1 MELNTQQT
9 LAVQTDANKV
19 LVAAG
24 AGSGKT
30 RVIMERIKFL
40 LEQGVEGRKIYAI
53 TFTNAAAAE
62 MRERLDENAQD
73 VFIGTIHSLA
83 NRILIM
89 NGIDTSSQIEN
100 ENFDWLLEQ
109 IYKKQVEVPVIDH
122 LLVDEFQDICKNEYM
137 FITKDLKAK
146 NWFFVGDAQQAIYS
160 FKGANHEYFMG
171 LTLNPEV
178 TVFKL
183 DANYRCGNDII
194 DFGESFLSSV
204 SNIYRV
210 KNRGMTGRRG
220 YVETCPF
227 TIDRILEEL
236 EEDVPYGSW
245 FILCRTNAEVD
256 NIITVLKRNN
266 IPCDSFKKSEL
277 ELSELN
283 SKMKE
288 DTVKVLTIHSS
299 KGLENAHVMVIGA
312 RAYNDEEKRICYVA
326 ATRAKQTLIW
336 MTTPK
341 KKKRIPKYSQSSFS
355 TFGEF

>member
-1 MELNTQQT
+1 MELNAQQT
-9 LAVQTDANKV
+9 LAVQTDAQKV

-30 RVIMERIKFL
+30 RCIMERIKFL
-40 LEQGVEGRKIYAI
+40 LEQGVEARKIYAI

-62 MRERLDENAQD
+62 MRERLDKSAQD

-109 IYKKQVEVPVIDH
+109 IYKKQVEVPLIDH
-122 LLVDEFQDICKNEYM
+122 LLVDEFQDLCKNEYM

-146 NWFFVGDAQQAIYS
+146 NWYFIGDSQQAIYS
-160 FKGANHEYFMG
+160 FKGANHEFFMG
-171 LTLNPEV
+171 LILDPSV
-178 TVFKL
+178 KVFRL
-183 DANYRCGNDII
+183 DANYRCGSDII
-194 DFGESFLSSV
+194 EFGESYLSSV
-204 SNIYRV
+204 KNIYRV
-210 KNRGMTGRRG
+210 KNQCQAGRRG
-220 YVETCPF
+220 YVETCIF
-227 TIDRILEEL
+227 TVDRILEEM
-236 EEDVPYGSW
+236 ESGVPYGDW
-245 FILCRTNAEVD
+245 FILCRTNAEVED
-256 NIITVLKRNN
+256 IMTVLKRNN

-277 ELSELN
+277 VQSELN
-283 SKMKE
+283 AKMKE
-288 DTVKVLTIHSS
+288 DTVKVLTIHSA
-299 KGLENAHVMVIGA
+299 KGLENEHVIVIGA

-336 MTTPK
+336 MTARK
-341 KKKRIPKYSQSSFS
+341 KNKIKPAYSNFS